1 MSATEC
7 ARLTGLSRERLRTW
21 ERRHGFPVPV
31 RATPAARRYA
41 VADIG
46 ILVSARRA
54 ADAGVPVRDA
64 IARAREAA
72 PAAPGQDALAA
83 AFDGAPQPAVVIAG
97 PARPTIVHVNRAARG
112 RRETP
117 TPGTPL
123 GGELAARVQDAF
135 AGTGSPRFDRP
146 PWSEGGLTVPCMA
159 VPIGDAGI
167 PMLVLHDLETG
178 DEQGD
183 SAAAA
188 AALTDLEAA
197 RADLE
202 ERDAALDVA
211 ARAAELLQVRSGV
224 EALVACIDTVHRAL
238 GAIDGALAP
247 YMAGQ
252 IVIGRSVR
260 GLLGPDM
267 VTVAAHPSLARV
279 VRDGV
284 IAMLDP
290 SEAGDL
296 GLPDGL
302 GVALVPATCAGE
314 PLGVLVL
321 IFEGRPQVGVGTRR
335 VLALIG
341 TALGLAL
348 MQERLLTDET
358 GAGR

>member
-41 VADIG
+41 LADIAV
-46 ILVSARRA
+46 LVSARRA
-54 ADAGVPVRDA
+54 ADDGVPVAEA
-64 IARAREAA
+64 IARARAAA
-72 PAAPGQDALAA
+72 PAPPGDRTLAA
-83 AFDGAPQPAVVIAG
+83 AFDGAPQPAVVVAD
-97 PARPTIVHVNRAARG
+97 PARPTVVQVNAAARG
-112 RRETP
+112 RSETP
-117 TPGTPL
+117 ALGTQL
-123 GGELAARVQDAF
+123 GDALAAQVQRAF
-135 AGTGSPRFDRP
+135 AGRGSSQFERP
-146 PWSEGGLTVPCMA
+146 PWSDGGPPVACVA
-159 VPIGDAGI
+159 VPIGEAGA
-167 PMLVLHDLETG
+167 PMLVLHDLDTG
-178 DEQGD
+178 AAHDER
-183 SAAAA
+183 AAAA
-188 AALTDLEAA
+188 AVRADLDAA
-197 RADLE
+197 RADLD

-211 ARAAELLQVRSGV
+211 ARAAALLQERAGV
-224 EALVACIDTVHRAL
+224 AAVVACIDTVHRAL
-238 GAIDGALAP
+238 GAVDGALAP

-267 VTVAAHPSLARV
+267 VTVAAHPALARV

-296 GLPDGL
+296 GLADGL
-302 GVALVPATCAGE
+302 GAVLVPATCAGE

-321 IFEGRPQVGVGTRR
+321 IFDGAPQPGAGTLR
-335 VLALIG
+335 VLTLIG

-348 MQERLLTDET
+348 MQERLLSDEA

>member
-31 RATPAARRYA
+31 RETRAARRYA

-46 ILVSARRA
+46 ILVTARRA
-54 ADAGVPVRDA
+54 VDEGVPVPDA

-72 PAAPGQDALAA
+72 PATPGEGALAA
-83 AFDGAPQPAVVIAG
+83 AFDGAPQPAVLIAE
-97 PARPTIVHVNRAARG
+97 PARPTIVHANRAARG

-123 GGELAARVQDAF
+123 AGELAAAVQLAF
-135 AGTGSPRFDRP
+135 AGRGDSHFDRP
-146 PWSEGGLTVPCMA
+146 PWSDGGLPVPCVA
-159 VPIGDAGI
+159 VPVGGAGA
-167 PMLVLHDLETG
+167 PMLALHDLETG
-178 DEQGD
+178 AVEDERE
-183 SAAAA
+183 AAAGA
-188 AALTDLEAA
+188 VADLNAA
-197 RADLE
+197 RADLD

-211 ARAAELLQVRSGV
+211 ARAAELLQTRSGV

-267 VTVAAHPSLARV
+267 LTVAAHPGLARV
-279 VRDGV
+279 VREAA
-284 IAMLDP
+284 IATLDP
-290 SEAGDL
+290 SEAGEL
-296 GLPDGL
+296 GFADGL
-302 GVALVPATCAGE
+302 GAALVPATCAGE

-321 IFEGRPQVGVGTRR
+321 VFEGRPHLGAGTLR

-348 MQERLLTDET
+348 MQERLLTDEA